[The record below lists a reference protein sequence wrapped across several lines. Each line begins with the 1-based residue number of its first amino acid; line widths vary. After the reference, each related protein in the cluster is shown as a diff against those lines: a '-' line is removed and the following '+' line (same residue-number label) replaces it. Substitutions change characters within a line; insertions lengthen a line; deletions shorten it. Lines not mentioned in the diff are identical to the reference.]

1 MKKNII
7 IIGSGNIAYRHLQS
21 IIDNINL
28 GNIYVYDLNKST
40 YEKLYNLLNYSKN
53 IKKLVFVNDLKK
65 IDIKNFYLALITSYA
80 YRRYNAI
87 DLINKK
93 FKIKFFLIEKVV
105 ENNIQ
110 NLIKLKKLKLNS
122 YVNLPMRM
130 MKVYNLI
137 KKKLKKNFP
146 IKCLVVGKKWNL
158 VSNSLHYINYVSHV
172 SNSKVE
178 KISFKKISKPYET
191 KRHNIIDFFG
201 EIDVKYENGSS
212 LKLRSITKKIKRKIQ
227 IKQKHNNYEYYIDDS
242 ILSLNNKRSRIKTE
256 NTSVLTGVFL
266 NSLINNK
273 ITLPT
278 FDEHFFEH
286 KLFLESLLK
295 ALNKKELIYKIT

>member
-65 IDIKNFYLALITSYA
+65 IDITNFYLALITSYA

-137 KKKLKKNFP
+137 KKKLKK
-146 IKCLVVGKKWNL
+146 I
-158 VSNSLHYINYVSHV
+158 SL
-172 SNSKVE
+172 
-178 KISFKKISKPYET
+178 
-191 KRHNIIDFFG
+191 
-201 EIDVKYENGSS
+201 
-212 LKLRSITKKIKRKIQ
+212 
-227 IKQKHNNYEYYIDDS
+227 
-242 ILSLNNKRSRIKTE
+242 
-256 NTSVLTGVFL
+256 
-266 NSLINNK
+266 
-273 ITLPT
+273 
-278 FDEHFFEH
+278 
-286 KLFLESLLK
+286 
-295 ALNKKELIYKIT
+295 

>member
-1 MKKNII
+1 M
-7 IIGSGNIAYRHLQS
+7 
-21 IIDNINL
+21 
-28 GNIYVYDLNKST
+28 
-40 YEKLYNLLNYSKN
+40 
-53 IKKLVFVNDLKK
+53 
-65 IDIKNFYLALITSYA
+65 
-80 YRRYNAI
+80 
-87 DLINKK
+87 
-93 FKIKFFLIEKVV
+93 
-105 ENNIQ
+105 
-110 NLIKLKKLKLNS
+110 
-122 YVNLPMRM
+122 
-130 MKVYNLI
+130 
-137 KKKLKKNFP
+137 
-146 IKCLVVGKKWNL
+146 
-158 VSNSLHYINYVSHV
+158 HYINYVSHV

-278 FDEHFFEH
+278 FDEHVFEH

-295 ALNKKELIYKIT
+295 ALNKKELIYRIT